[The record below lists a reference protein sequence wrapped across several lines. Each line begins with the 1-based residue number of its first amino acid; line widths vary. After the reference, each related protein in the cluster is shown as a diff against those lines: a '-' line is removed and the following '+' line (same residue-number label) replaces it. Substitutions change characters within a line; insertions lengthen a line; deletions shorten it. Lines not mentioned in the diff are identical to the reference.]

1 MEDFSVSQAVAW
13 LMNTQFWSI
22 VGVGLVAWYILSC
35 VLARALFNNGRE
47 ADEAVSKATLIAAL
61 LTACV
66 AALGVWIYLQS
77 ILATLLVLV
86 LLLLLPLLLVW
97 LINRV
102 EAARQ
107 GM

>member
-1 MEDFSVSQAVAW
+1 MEDVSLSQAVVW
-13 LMNTQFWSI
+13 LMSSQFWSI
-22 VGVGLVAWYILSC
+22 VGVCLVVWYILSC

-66 AALGVWIYLQS
+66 AALFVWIYLQS

-86 LLLLLPLLLVW
+86 LLILLLLLLVW
-97 LINRV
+97 LISRV
-102 EAARQ
+102 EASRQ
-107 GM
+107 EV